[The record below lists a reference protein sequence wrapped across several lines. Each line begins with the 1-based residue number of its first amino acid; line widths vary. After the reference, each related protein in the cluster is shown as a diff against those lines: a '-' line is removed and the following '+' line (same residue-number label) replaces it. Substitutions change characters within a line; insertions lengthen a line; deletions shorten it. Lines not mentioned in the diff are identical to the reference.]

1 MDAWLEDL
9 LAVTVSTECEQ
20 LIFDRIKSAA
30 LALGFEFCAYGNRA
44 PLPLT
49 RPKIVVFDNY
59 PLAWRERYF
68 QAGYVH
74 VDPVV
79 RHGRRTQ
86 SPVVWSKELFS
97 DTPQLWEEAQSHGL
111 RFGWAQSSL
120 DGLGVGGMLVL
131 SRSGDAVTDQE
142 LDAHGL
148 KLRWLSHVAHM
159 ALARALKA
167 REHDSVKPCLTVREL
182 EVLKWTANGKSSQDI
197 ADILTV
203 SKNTVDF
210 HVKNAVTKLHAAN
223 KTAAVVRAAMMGYL
237 N

>member
-1 MDAWLEDL
+1 MDTWLEDL
-9 LAVTVSTECEQ
+9 LAVTVRAECEQ
-20 LIFDRIKSAA
+20 RIFDCIKSAA
-30 LALGFEFCAYGNRA
+30 LALGFDYCAYGYRA

-49 RPKIVVFDNY
+49 RPKIVVLDNY
-59 PLAWRERYF
+59 PPAWRERYL
-68 QAGYVH
+68 QAGYIQT
-74 VDPVV
+74 DPVV

-86 SPVVWSKELFS
+86 APIVWSKELFA
-97 DTPQLWEEAQSHGL
+97 DAMQLWEEAQSHGL

-131 SRSGDAVTDQE
+131 SRSNGAITDQE
-142 LDAHGL
+142 LAAHGPQL
-148 KLRWLSHVAHM
+148 HWLTHVAHL

-167 REHDSVKPCLTVREL
+167 RDRDIGNPCLTVREL
-182 EVLKWTANGKSSQDI
+182 EVLKWTADGKSSQDI